1 MSALTGMAPP
11 PELLERRAAISAA
24 VAAGYF
30 RTDPAAV
37 EIRIAGVRCLRFAAP
52 AAPRGTVVHLHGGAF
67 RMGCPEQV
75 GPFAAALAA
84 RCGVDVICPAYRLAP
99 EHPFPAGSDDAF
111 AVVAELT
118 GQNQPLLISGDSAGG
133 GLAACLAARCHESG
147 HKLAG
152 LVLLSP
158 WLDLT
163 VSSLSYQT
171 NSVSDPLFS
180 AESAAAAAALYLQ
193 GRNADDPAASPL
205 FADIAGYPPTYIN
218 VGSGEVLLDD
228 ARAMAARLLSVG
240 IPVTLV
246 EVDGMDHVAVTR
258 GPDLPGSARTF
269 ATMAAFIDTVLQ

>member
-1 MSALTGMAPP
+1 MSALNGMTPP
-11 PELLERRAAISAA
+11 PELLERRGAISAA
-24 VAAGYF
+24 VSAGHF

-37 EIRIAGVRCLRFAAP
+37 ELRIAGVRCLRFAAP
-52 AAPRGTVVHLHGGAF
+52 AAPRGTVVHVHGGAF
-67 RMGCPEQV
+67 RMGCPEQS

-99 EHPFPAGSDDAF
+99 EYPFPAGSDDTF

-118 GQNQPLLISGDSAGG
+118 GQDQPLLISGDSAGG
-133 GLAACLAARCHESG
+133 GLAACLAARSHQCG
-147 HKLAG
+147 HKLGG

-163 VSSLSYQT
+163 VSSGSYQA
-171 NSVSDPLFS
+171 NSRSDPLFS
-180 AESAAAAAALYLQ
+180 ADSAATAAELYLQ

-228 ARAMAARLLSVG
+228 ARAMAAKLLSAGV
-240 IPVTLV
+240 PVTLI

-258 GPDLPGSARTF
+258 GPDLSGSVHAF
-269 ATMAAFIDTVLQ
+269 ATMAAFIDTILQ

>member
-30 RTDPAAV
+30 RTDPVAV

-52 AAPRGTVVHLHGGAF
+52 GTSRGTVMHLHGGAF

-75 GPFAAALAA
+75 GPFAAALAE

-99 EHPFPAGSDDAF
+99 EHPFPSGVDDGMAVLAALAGQD
-111 AVVAELT
+111 
-118 GQNQPLLISGDSAGG
+118 QPLVVSGDSAGG
-133 GLAACLAARCHESG
+133 GLAACLAARSHERG

-163 VSSLSYQT
+163 ISSPSYQV
-171 NSVSDPLFS
+171 NSQSDPLFS

-205 FADIAGYPPTYIN
+205 HADVAGYPPTYIN

-228 ARAMAARLLSVG
+228 ARAMASKLQLAGVP
-240 IPVTLV
+240 ITLV

-258 GPDLPGSARTF
+258 GPDLPGSAHTF
-269 ATMAAFIDTVLQ
+269 ATMTTFIDTMLQ